1 MHKRPGAIS
10 GLVSSRRVQA
20 QGATAGSQ
28 RDRGVVLCLMGPTA
42 AGKTEVALAL
52 ADRADVA
59 LVSVDSAMVYR
70 GMDIGTAKPAPET
83 LARYPHALIDIREP
97 ADPFSASDFLEGADA
112 AVRVAL
118 DQGRLPVLVG
128 GTMLYFKAFRDGL
141 SELPAADRATRAG
154 LEERAREVGWAAL
167 HAELAE
173 ADPAAAAKIRPS
185 DAQRIQRA
193 LEVFRVS
200 GRPISEWWS
209 RSAGIG
215 AAARLGCDLVCVGL
229 AAPRDVLAERIEGRF
244 DAMLARG
251 FVEEVRALR
260 AMPELSLETPA
271 MRAVGYRQI
280 WRHLDGRTSFDTARD
295 AAVGATRQLARRQM
309 TWLRAWEELTWM
321 EGAVGDVARGILRRV
336 EAHA

>member
-1 MHKRPGAIS
+1 
-10 GLVSSRRVQA
+10 
-20 QGATAGSQ
+20 
-28 RDRGVVLCLMGPTA
+28 MGPTA
-42 AGKTEVALAL
+42 AGKTDVALAL

-97 ADPFSASDFLEGADA
+97 VDPYSAADFVEGADA

-141 SELPAADRATRAG
+141 SELPAADRATRG
-154 LEERAREVGWAAL
+154 DLEERAREVGWAVL

-173 ADPAAAAKIRPS
+173 VDPVAAAKIRPS

-251 FVEEVRALR
+251 FVDEVRALR
-260 AMPELSLETPA
+260 AMPGLSLETPA
-271 MRAVGYRQI
+271 MRAVGYRQV
-280 WRHLDGRTSFDTARD
+280 WRHLDGQMDID
-295 AAVGATRQLARRQM
+295 AARAAAVRATRQLARRQM
-309 TWLRAWEELTWM
+309 TWLRAWGDLTWM
-321 EGAVGDVARGILRRV
+321 EGAVEDVAQGILRQIV
-336 EAHA
+336 AHA